1 VSESGTQLFPP
12 FSLTPYFSPRIW
24 GADSLAPW
32 YEVPGQSGPVGEAWL
47 TGDQC
52 VVENGP
58 CKGMALTEAVRQ
70 NAVAILGEGHE
81 GETQFPLLMKVLFPR
96 EKLSVQVHPDDA
108 MAQKYGDPRGKTEC
122 WYALEA
128 QPDASVALGL
138 KPEATQEKV
147 AAAIADHT
155 LEGLLDWLPVRK
167 GDMFFVDAGT
177 VHAIGPGSVLLET
190 QQNCDLTYRMYD
202 YGRPRELHL
211 EKSFEAMQLKTQA
224 GRVRPQQQNGLE
236 VLIDVRY
243 FRVERIV
250 VKPGENN
257 AALAKHKG
265 QAQILFAASGAG
277 KVTGEGFE
285 SVTLSR
291 GRAAIVPA
299 HAVAWQVSAASEM
312 EIFRAVP
319 Q

>member
-1 VSESGTQLFPP
+1 MSKPGTQTLPP

-24 GADSLAPW
+24 GVDSLAPW
-32 YEVPGQSGPVGEAWL
+32 YDVPGQSEPIGEAWL

-58 CKGMALTEAVRQ
+58 CKGLALSQAIQQ
-70 NAVAILGEGHE
+70 NAVAILGDGHE
-81 GETQFPLLMKVLFPR
+81 GESQFPLLMKVLFPR

-128 QPDASVALGL
+128 QPDATVALGL
-138 KPEATQEKV
+138 KPGATQEKV
-147 AAAIADHT
+147 ASAIADHT
-155 LEGLLDWLPVRK
+155 LEGLLDWLPVHK

-211 EKSFEAMQLKTQA
+211 EKSFEAMKVHTQA
-224 GRVRPQQQNGLE
+224 GRVQPKHQDGAE
-236 VLIDVRY
+236 VLIDAPY

-250 VKPGENN
+250 VKPGEENG
-257 AALAKHKG
+257 ALAAHPGK
-265 QAQILFAASGAG
+265 AQILFTAKGTG
-277 KVTGEGFE
+277 KMTGDGFE
-285 SVTLSR
+285 PVALSR
-291 GRAAIVPA
+291 GRVAIVPA
-299 HAVAWQVSAASEM
+299 ASTAWQMDAAEEM
-312 EIFRAVP
+312 EIFRAIP